1 MAVNKK
7 IVLGSGKLYCT
18 EFTDTIPADNALEV
32 DDNILGLISG
42 GATLTYEPEFYTASD
57 DLGLAVKKM
66 ITQETVT
73 LKSGIMTWNGKT
85 LSRLCSTAR
94 VDDSQSGKRT
104 VKIGGV
110 GNYDGKK
117 YVLRFLHEDVEG
129 DIRITI
135 VGSNEAGFE
144 IAFAKDEETVI
155 DAEFTAFPLD
165 DEGTLILYSEDVPAA
180 STPDN
185 GGSEGGK

>member
-1 MAVNKK
+1 MAINKK
-7 IVLGSGKLYCT
+7 IVLGSGKLYAT
-18 EFTDTIPADNALEV
+18 EFTDTIPEDETLEV

-57 DLGLAVKKM
+57 DLGIAVKKM
-66 ITQETVT
+66 ITNENVT
-73 LKSGIMTWNGKT
+73 LQSGIMTWNGKT
-85 LSRLCSTAR
+85 LQKLVNTGR
-94 VDDSQSGKRT
+94 VDESVTGKRT

-117 YVLRFLHEDVEG
+117 YVLRFVHEDAAEG

-144 IAFAKDEETVI
+144 IAFTKDEETVI
-155 DAEFTAFPLD
+155 DAKFTAFPID
-165 DEGTLILYSEDVPAA
+165 DDGTLIIFEEEDATV
-180 STPDN
+180 T
-185 GGSEGGK
+185 GTVE

>member
-1 MAVNKK
+1 MALNKK

-18 EFTDTIPADNALEV
+18 EFTNTIPEDKTLET

-42 GATLTYEPEFYTASD
+42 GATLSYEPEYYTAQD

-66 ITQETVT
+66 ITSETAT
-73 LKSGIMTWNGKT
+73 LKSGIMTWNGNT
-85 LSRLCSTAR
+85 LAKLCNTAR
-94 VDDSQSGKRT
+94 VTTSDDGKTTT

-117 YVLRFLHEDVEG
+117 YALRFVHSDEEG
-129 DIRITI
+129 TIRITI

-144 IAFAKDEETVI
+144 VAFAKDEETVI
-155 DAEFTAFPLD
+155 DAEFSAFPLD
-165 DEGTLILYSEDVPAA
+165 DEGTLILFSETSA
-180 STPDN
+180 
-185 GGSEGGK
+185 E

>member
-1 MAVNKK
+1 MAINKK
-7 IVLGSGKLYCT
+7 IVLGSGKLYAT
-18 EFTDTIPADNALEV
+18 EFTDTIPEDSTLET

-57 DLGLAVKKM
+57 DLGIAVKKM
-66 ITQETVT
+66 ITNENVT

-85 LSRLCSTAR
+85 LEKLCSTAR
-94 VDDSQSGKRT
+94 VVTADKTTT

-117 YVLRFLHEDVEG
+117 YVLRFVHTDTEG
-129 DIRITI
+129 TIRITI

-165 DEGTLILYSEDVPAA
+165 DEGTLIIYSETDAA
-180 STPDN
+180 
-185 GGSEGGK
+185 

>member
-1 MAVNKK
+1 MALNKK

-18 EFTDTIPADNALEV
+18 EFTNTMPEDTVIETEDS
-32 DDNILGLISG
+32 ILGLISG
-42 GATLTYEPEFYTASD
+42 GASLSYEPEFYTATD

-66 ITQETVT
+66 ITKETAT

-85 LSRLCSTAR
+85 LQKLCSTAK
-94 VDDSQSGKRT
+94 VSEDSSKKTRT

-117 YVLRFLHEDVEG
+117 YVLRFLHHDAADG

-155 DAEFTAFPLD
+155 DAEFTAFPMD
-165 DEGTLILYSEDVPAA
+165 DEGTLIEYRESLPTVQ
-180 STPDN
+180 
-185 GGSEGGK
+185 

>member
-1 MAVNKK
+1 MALNKK

-18 EFTDTIPADNALEV
+18 VFTNAIPEDTVLET

-42 GATLTYEPEFYTASD
+42 GATLSYEPEFYTAED

-66 ITQETVT
+66 ITKETAT
-73 LKSGIMTWNGKT
+73 LKSGVMTWNGKT
-85 LSRLCSTAR
+85 LEKLCATAR
-94 VDDSQSGKRT
+94 VSTSTEDKTTT

-117 YVLRFLHEDVEG
+117 YVLRFVHTDTEG
-129 DIRITI
+129 TIRITI

-165 DEGTLILYSEDVPAA
+165 DEGTLILYSETEAA
-180 STPDN
+180 
-185 GGSEGGK
+185 

>member
-1 MAVNKK
+1 MALNKK
-7 IVLGSGKLYCT
+7 IVLGSGKLYCS
-18 EFTDTIPADNALEV
+18 EFTNTIPEDGVLET

-42 GATLTYEPEFYTASD
+42 GATLSYEPEFYTAED

-66 ITQETVT
+66 ITKETAT
-73 LKSGIMTWNGKT
+73 LKSGVMTWNGKT
-85 LSRLCSTAR
+85 LEKLCATAR
-94 VDDSQSGKRT
+94 VSTENKTTT

-117 YVLRFLHEDVEG
+117 YVLRFVHTDTEG
-129 DIRITI
+129 TIRITI

-165 DEGTLILYSEDVPAA
+165 DEGTLIIYSETDAA
-180 STPDN
+180 
-185 GGSEGGK
+185 

>member
-1 MAVNKK
+1 MAIEKK

-18 EFTDTIPADNALEV
+18 EFTDSLPEDTALET

-66 ITQETVT
+66 ITQENVT
-73 LKSGIMTWNGKT
+73 LQSGIMTWNGKT
-85 LSRLCSTAR
+85 LAKLCSTAR
-94 VDDSQSGKRT
+94 VTEPSASEKKRT

-117 YVLRFLHEDVEG
+117 YVLRFVHEDAVEG

-165 DEGTLILYSEDVPAA
+165 DDGTLIIFEEETPNYQA
-180 STPDN
+180 S
-185 GGSEGGK
+185 

>member
-1 MAVNKK
+1 MALNKK
-7 IVLGSGKLYCT
+7 IVLGSGKLYAA
-18 EFTDTIPADNALEV
+18 EFTDSIPESTTLEV
-32 DDNILGLISG
+32 EDNVLGLISG
-42 GATLTYEPEFYTASD
+42 GATLTYEPEYYTASD

-66 ITQETVT
+66 ITTETVT

-85 LSRLCSTAR
+85 LQKLCNTGR
-94 VDDSQSGKRT
+94 VDETKAGKRT

-117 YVLRFLHEDVEG
+117 YILRFVHEDAAEG

-165 DEGTLILYSEDVPAA
+165 DDGTLIIYEEED
-180 STPDN
+180 STVT
-185 GGSEGGK
+185 GA

>member
-1 MAVNKK
+1 MAINKK
-7 IVLGSGKLYCT
+7 IVLGSGKLYAT
-18 EFTDTIPADNALEV
+18 EFTNSMPEDSAIET

-57 DLGLAVKKM
+57 DLGIAVKKM
-66 ITQETVT
+66 VTSETVT

-85 LSRLCSTAR
+85 LQKLVNTGR
-94 VDDSQSGKRT
+94 VDESKAGKRT

-117 YVLRFLHEDVEG
+117 YVLRFVHTDAAEG
-129 DIRITI
+129 TIRITI

-144 IAFAKDEETVI
+144 IAFTKDEETVI
-155 DAEFTAFPLD
+155 DAEFTAFPMD
-165 DEGTLILYSEDVPAA
+165 DDGTLILYQEDDKAVAG
-180 STPDN
+180 T
-185 GGSEGGK
+185 E

>member
-1 MAVNKK
+1 MVINKK

-18 EFTDTIPADNALEV
+18 EFTDSIPEDSTLET

-57 DLGLAVKKM
+57 DLGIAVKKM
-66 ITQETVT
+66 ITNETVT
-73 LKSGIMTWNGKT
+73 LQSGIMTWNGKT
-85 LSRLCSTAR
+85 LQRLVNTGRIDES
-94 VDDSQSGKRT
+94 VEGKRT

-117 YVLRFLHEDVEG
+117 YVLRFVHEDAAEG

-144 IAFAKDEETVI
+144 IAFTKDEETVI
-155 DAEFTAFPLD
+155 DAEFTAFPID
-165 DEGTLILYSEDVPAA
+165 DEGTLIIFEEEDESV
-180 STPDN
+180 T
-185 GGSEGGK
+185 GGGA

>member
-1 MAVNKK
+1 MAINKK
-7 IVLGSGKLYCT
+7 IVLGSGKLYAT
-18 EFTDTIPADNALEV
+18 EFTNSMPEDSAIES

-57 DLGLAVKKM
+57 DLGIAVKKM
-66 ITQETVT
+66 ITSETVT

-85 LSRLCSTAR
+85 LQKLVNTGR
-94 VDDSQSGKRT
+94 VDESKAGKRT

-117 YVLRFLHEDVEG
+117 YLLRFVHTDAAEG
-129 DIRITI
+129 SIRITI

-144 IAFAKDEETVI
+144 IAFTKDEETVI
-155 DAEFTAFPLD
+155 DAEFTAFPMD
-165 DEGTLILYSEDVPAA
+165 DDGTLILYQEDDKAVAG
-180 STPDN
+180 T
-185 GGSEGGK
+185 K